1 MGVDA
6 SVCVQSAAATVDCFS
21 SLSWCCVRARAL
33 LPPRRVALDVASVD
47 VRLSV
52 ARGCASFPVQR
63 AVMRL
68 VVRARGCVCVGTAC
82 SGRVRR
88 WVCVM
93 VLLLSRRLVSFSA
106 AINGCL
112 SVGR

>member
-47 VRLSV
+47 IRLSV
-52 ARGCASFPVQR
+52 GRGCVSLVTHR

-68 VVRARGCVCVGTAC
+68 VVCGRGCGCV
-82 SGRVRR
+82 SPVYSYRV
-88 WVCVM
+88 
-93 VLLLSRRLVSFSA
+93 
-106 AINGCL
+106 
-112 SVGR
+112 